1 MPISPPLAIQALQE
15 WQSAVQHHRLRRLRL
30 GLRVLRL
37 SACLL
42 LGRREAAVWRA
53 ARAAA
58 GAIMLVFHRWA
69 RRASADAARG
79 FRPLHVYDQQHQY
92 HQHRQCHQ
100 HHQHREHR
108 DCQDAAGCGG
118 AGCGDSGSWCPAM
131 LRTPNPRTALAQ
143 RGTAAPS
150 PPHGESAL
158 GPQWWPPG
166 VFAADERGWAARE
179 AAAREV
185 VAKEAAARKDSTRE
199 AVARHAAREA
209 GVARE
214 EAVARE
220 AAEAAAAREA
230 QLREA
235 DVARMGAG
243 ATGRARVLRAA
254 LRRWRQRCWL
264 AWRLALLGASAAR
277 AQRVRAVRCWQQ
289 HARQAWR
296 RALLGADALSRRRR
310 RWLQRA
316 WQRWVRGEARA
327 AVFGSQLAWGSMLNA
342 PSWARRSSPPHAS
355 WGWHGW
361 LWVAPRTL
369 EQSLCRSEP
378 EERPRHEHHSL
389 GQCCRSAEAFRHQAG
404 AALFSRSRLLLTVLA
419 QWSRAARRRRHEHA
433 AADTRR
439 AICAAQGLSRWRQ
452 AGARRRAAI
461 GLAGRG
467 ARTRRHRGLVRAV
480 QVWREGWRKEVMR
493 RTLLPAATL
502 GEIRA
507 EIRSLATQWGQA
519 RRGRA

>member
-1 MPISPPLAIQALQE
+1 M
-15 WQSAVQHHRLRRLRL
+15 QHHRLRRLRL
-30 GLRVLRL
+30 GLRVLQL

-92 HQHRQCHQ
+92 HQHR
-100 HHQHREHR
+100 

-158 GPQWWPPG
+158 GLQWRPPG
-166 VFAADERGWAARE
+166 VFTADERGWAARE

-185 VAKEAAARKDSTRE
+185 VAKEAAARKEATRE
-199 AVARHAAREA
+199 AAARHAAREVA
-209 GVARE
+209 VARE

-235 DVARMGAG
+235 DIAKMEAG
-243 ATGRARVLRAA
+243 ATGRARVLHAA

-277 AQRVRAVRCWQQ
+277 AQRVRAVRRWQQ

-355 WGWHGW
+355 WGCHGW
-361 LWVAPRTL
+361 LWVALRALTEGP
-369 EQSLCRSEP
+369 CRP
-378 EERPRHEHHSL
+378 GPNERPRH
-389 GQCCRSAEAFRHQAG
+389 GQQPQPT
-404 AALFSRSRLLLTVLA
+404 LQILRLLA
-419 QWSRAARRRRHEHA
+419 S
-433 AADTRR
+433 
-439 AICAAQGLSRWRQ
+439 
-452 AGARRRAAI
+452 GAR
-461 GLAGRG
+461 
-467 ARTRRHRGLVRAV
+467 ARPQGQTGRAV
-480 QVWREGWRKEVMR
+480 
-493 RTLLPAATL
+493 
-502 GEIRA
+502 
-507 EIRSLATQWGQA
+507 
-519 RRGRA
+519 